1 MKRIGKRFVALLVAF
16 ASILSFLPI
25 ECLNNVQKVNAATD
39 SKRVVTVSSGQDVN
53 NIKMHVRKYSGTDD
67 KRGTEIKSTVNA
79 QNEVIFAEA
88 GGDTTT
94 YGIAVD
100 DITLTKDQAQK
111 MMEKQYQADLA
122 KNPNLSVD
130 GLTYQMDVITAENVK
145 VTSINQINSNN
156 FANVGISV
164 DDIDKYTNVGSKE
177 NWFYRKINNIPF
189 GINKIIY
196 ELTATQ
202 IKYIYDPAT
211 GSCTP
216 EKLNDISESIKT
228 TTITVKSSDTFFIY
242 NGTQYVNRQVKKL
255 VLDQYVGSLEDFNKD
270 DESIQQ
276 SNERPFLY
284 KSIAEPIDGIPLKYE
299 WEVSDALTA
308 LNYNFTFDSDLKDMV
323 VYVNGTV
330 QNNVEIGTDTNGKK
344 CIVKGSLQ
352 QATGGSYFIV
362 IKVNAKSTE
371 NGTYIPKAYS
381 IQISFP
387 TKKVQDDYT
396 IDKAG
401 ITKYNYND
409 DSSVKAY
416 IWKTFEHEI
425 DKNGVSQYTGDITID
440 SKAYMISIDPTLSR
454 TKDSTAYVLTNNYK
468 KNGVESIREAEIKD
482 GKQFVEFN
490 YGDENSNVLNLDV
503 YEGANGS
510 KTGKL
515 LAVYKFRVHIGS
527 TDGFETNLQFNDG
540 NTDTAWLTQLGVPDN
555 KIEPFTPTRTNYN
568 LYMKNSESLKI
579 ALTNGTSQYIKVFYS
594 NSASGTSFE
603 EFPESVS
610 NNGSKEIIV
619 TPTSKMKRIKV
630 QAYYDQVNDTD
641 GTITSSK
648 LGREYIF
655 YLADNIKQN
664 DNNNTVDSN
673 DASLSNIKVKG
684 ETLRDSDGNKGF
696 NSEIYDYEVKVD
708 RDKKNALVTLTP
720 EDENVKS
727 MIATVVETG
736 ATYDFY
742 SDEETEIT
750 LNESGTTSLS
760 ITVTAQDG
768 KTSKIYNVT
777 IINNAKGSGAALKNL
792 VLSTGDFKF
801 DPSEYEVNVSVDQ
814 SVNKIS
820 ITPIA
825 EDPKAKVTVNGE
837 RYSNTAITVNLT
849 GSQSKEVEIIVT
861 SEDGNSRKTYTLK
874 IKRVTSGTPDKNQN
888 GVEDD
893 SYYDHDNDIWIDN
906 SKYDQWGTTSD
917 GRVVYYDTKG
927 RQVKDAWIQTNDK
940 FYYLNK
946 YGYRATG
953 WKIDT
958 DGKTY
963 YLDPQTGEMKTGWIY
978 VDGSTYYLNPRGIM
992 HKGWLNLNEKW
1003 YYFTA
1008 NGQMVANTS
1017 MYINER
1023 LYRFAQDGTMYY

>member
-1 MKRIGKRFVALLVAF
+1 MKRVGQRFVALLVVF

-25 ECLNNVQKVNAATD
+25 ELLNNGQAASAATD
-39 SKRVVTVSSGQDVN
+39 TKRVVTVSSGQNPND
-53 NIKMHVRKYSGTDD
+53 IKMHVRKYSSADD
-67 KRGTEIKSTVNA
+67 KRGTEIKSTINSDD
-79 QNEVIFAEA
+79 EVIFTET

-100 DITLTKDQAQK
+100 DITLNEDQAKELLQ
-111 MMEKQYQADLA
+111 KQYQSDLA
-122 KNPNLSVD
+122 KNPNMSLD
-130 GLTYQMDVITAENVK
+130 GLTYQMNVITAENIN
-145 VTSINQINSNN
+145 VTSINQINSSN
-156 FANVGISV
+156 FGSVGISV
-164 DDIDKYTNVGSKE
+164 ENTEKYTNIGSKE

-202 IKYIYDPAT
+202 IKYIYDPNT
-211 GSCTP
+211 GNCSP
-216 EKLNDISESIKT
+216 ETLNDISGSIKT

-299 WEVSDALTA
+299 WAVSDALTA

-323 VYVNGTV
+323 VYVNGAV
-330 QNNVEIGTDTNGKK
+330 QNKVEIGTDTNGKK

-371 NGTYIPKAYS
+371 NGTYIPKSYS

-401 ITKYNYND
+401 ITKYNYNE

-440 SKAYMISIDPTLSR
+440 SKAYMISLDPTLSR
-454 TKDSTAYVLTNNYK
+454 TKDSTAYVLTNSYI
-468 KNGVESIREAEIKD
+468 KNGENSVRESEIKD

-490 YGDENSNVLNLDV
+490 YGESNVLNLDV
-503 YEGANGS
+503 YEGTNGS

-515 LAVYKFRVHIGS
+515 LAVYKFRVHVGS
-527 TDGFETNLQFNDG
+527 SDEFETNLQFNDG
-540 NTDTAWLTQLGVPDN
+540 DTSTAWLTQLGVPQN
-555 KIEPFTPTRTNYN
+555 KIEPFTPNRTNYN
-568 LYMKNSESLKI
+568 LYLKNTNSLKI
-579 ALTNGTSQYIKVFYS
+579 ALTNGTKEFIKVFYS
-594 NSASGTSFE
+594 TSTSGSSFT
-603 EFPESVS
+603 EFPESIS
-610 NNGSKEIIV
+610 NNGSKEIII
-619 TPTSKMKRIKV
+619 TPTDKMKRIKV
-630 QAYYDQVNDTD
+630 QAYYSQYSDEDGADTNY
-641 GTITSSK
+641 K

-664 DNNNTVDSN
+664 ENNNITDSN

-696 NSEIYDYEVKVD
+696 NSEVFDYEVKVD
-708 RDKKNALVTLTP
+708 KDKKNALITLTP

-727 MIATVVETG
+727 MVATVIETG
-736 ATYDFY
+736 TTYDFF
-742 SDEETEIT
+742 SGEEIEVT

-768 KTSKIYNVT
+768 TTSKIYNVT
-777 IINNAKGSGAALKNL
+777 IINNTKGGSAVLKNV
-792 VLSTGDFKF
+792 VLSTGNYIFN
-801 DPSEYEVNVSVDQ
+801 PSEYKTKVSVDQ

-825 EDPKAKVTVNGE
+825 EDSKAKVTVDGQ
-837 RYSNTAITVNLT
+837 RYYNTAITVSIS
-849 GSQSKEVEIIVT
+849 GVQKKEIEIVVT
-861 SEDGNSRKTYTLK
+861 SEDGDSSKTYTLE
-874 IKRVTSGTPDKNQN
+874 IKRVTSGDDSDDNSYGK
-888 GVEDD
+888 EDD
-893 SYYDHDNDIWIDN
+893 SYYDHDNDLWIDN
-906 SKYDQWGTTSD
+906 SKYDEWGTTSD

-927 RQVKDAWIQTNDK
+927 RQVKDRWILTN
-940 FYYLNK
+940 NK
-946 YGYRATG
+946 YYYINKSGYRATG

-978 VDGSTYYLNPRGIM
+978 VNGSTYYLNPRGIM
-992 HKGWLNLNEKW
+992 QKGWLNLNNKW

-1017 MYINER
+1017 MYIDER
-1023 LYRFAQDGTMYY
+1023 LYRFTQDGVMYY